1 MNKII
6 SPKQLVTI
14 ASQLHKERKKIVL
27 VGGCFDVLHIGH
39 LIFLEAAKK
48 HGDVL
53 LVLVENDQAITR
65 HKGEHRPVNTQEERS
80 RLLAALSVI
89 DFVLP
94 LPPEMSDS
102 IYDDLA
108 IVLKPAIIATT
119 KGDPE
124 RSHKERQAKLVGG
137 RVVDV
142 SEIIPNKSS
151 SSLIRR
157 LLEQN
162 KL

>member
-1 MNKII
+1 MRE
-6 SPKQLVTI
+6 SDW
-14 ASQLHKERKKIVL
+14 SS
-27 VGGCFDVLHIGH
+27 DVCSSDLFPSH
-39 LIFLEAAKK
+39 
-48 HGDVL
+48 D
-53 LVLVENDQAITR
+53 N
-65 HKGEHRPVNTQEERS
+65 KGEHRPVKTQEERS